1 MATRWT
7 DLASRLR
14 ANERL
19 LAICGSTVLVMAGQG
34 VVSPVLPLYAR
45 EFGVSTAT
53 VGLTLTAFGLARLV
67 LNLPAGALA
76 ERYGRRPLLVGGP
89 LVTALG
95 MIGSG
100 TAQDIGQLLA
110 WRLVAGAGSALYM
123 TGAQIYLVDI
133 AAPGMR
139 ARYLATNQGALL
151 AGVSIGPAVGG
162 LLADAVDLRAPFF
175 VVGAMAL
182 SAALYGWFRLP
193 ETRST
198 HETDAG
204 APPPDRSART
214 VLRFA
219 LGRDLVAVGL
229 VTAAIFTAR
238 SGARQTLMPLL
249 AVEVLGLT
257 AGQLGLIFTVTG
269 IVSLVLIGP
278 AAAIADRFG
287 RKVAIVPTSL
297 LAALGIVV
305 VALADTVTVFIVGSV
320 VMALGTGVSGPAPGA
335 FVADI
340 APTELRGVAMG
351 IYRTWG
357 DLGIVVAPPLLGALA
372 DRTSISTALLVDAVV
387 VAASAL
393 WFQFAARERARN

>member
-1 MATRWT
+1 
-7 DLASRLR
+7 
-14 ANERL
+14 
-19 LAICGSTVLVMAGQG
+19 MAGQG

-45 EFGVSTAT
+45 DFGVSTAT
-53 VGLTLTAFGLARLV
+53 VGLTLTAFGVARLV

-76 ERYGRRPLLVGGP
+76 ERYGRRLLLIGGP
-89 LVTALG
+89 LITAFG

-100 TAQDIGQLLA
+100 TAQGIEQLLA
-110 WRLVAGAGSALYM
+110 WRLLAGAGSALYM

-133 AAPGMR
+133 AGPDAR

-151 AGVSIGPAVGG
+151 AGVSIGPALGG
-162 LLADAVDLRAPFF
+162 LLADAFDLRAPFF

-182 SAALYGWFRLP
+182 TAALYGWFRLP
-193 ETRST
+193 ETRT
-198 HETDAG
+198 TAAADDD
-204 APPPDRSART
+204 APPPDRSMRA

-219 LGRDLVAVGL
+219 LGRDLIAVGL

-249 AVEVLGLT
+249 GVEDLGLSP
-257 AGQLGLIFTVTG
+257 GQLGLVFTLTG
-269 IVSLVLIGP
+269 VVSLVLIGP
-278 AAAIADRFG
+278 AAWIADRFG

-297 LAALGIVV
+297 LAALGIVI
-305 VALADTVTVFIVGSV
+305 VALGDTVSVFVLGSV

-372 DRTSISTALLVDAVV
+372 DRTSIATALIVDAVV
-387 VAASAL
+387 IAASAL
-393 WFQFAARERARN
+393 WFLVVARERRAAPAPAALRERRVN

>member
-1 MATRWT
+1 MATRWADLT
-7 DLASRLR
+7 DRLR
-14 ANERL
+14 SNERL

-53 VGLTLTAFGLARLV
+53 VGLTLTAFGIARLV

-76 ERYGRRPLLVGGP
+76 ERYGRRLLLIGGP
-89 LVTALG
+89 AITAIG
-95 MIGSG
+95 MLGSG
-100 TAQDIGQLLA
+100 TAQGIEQLLA

-133 AAPGMR
+133 AAPSQR

-162 LLADAVDLRAPFF
+162 LLADAFDLRTPFF

-182 SAALYGWFRLP
+182 GAVVYGWFRLP

-198 HETDAG
+198 VEPDD
-204 APPPDRSART
+204 APPADRSARA
-214 VLRFA
+214 VLRFT
-219 LGRDLVAVGL
+219 LSRDLVAVGL

-249 AVEVLGLT
+249 GVEDLGLT
-257 AGQLGLIFTVTG
+257 AGQLGLVFTVSG
-269 IVSLVLIGP
+269 VVSLALIGP

-287 RKVAIVPTSL
+287 RKIAIVPTSL
-297 LAALGIVV
+297 LAALGITV
-305 VALADTVTVFIVGSV
+305 VALGDSAAVFVAGSV

-340 APTELRGVAMG
+340 APPELRGVAMG

-357 DLGIVVAPPLLGALA
+357 DLGIVVAPPALGALA
-372 DRTSISTALLVDAVV
+372 DRTSITTALLVDAAV

-393 WFQFAARERARN
+393 WFAAAVRERRVN

>member
-1 MATRWT
+1 MATRWADLT
-7 DLASRLR
+7 DRLR
-14 ANERL
+14 SNERL

-53 VGLTLTAFGLARLV
+53 VGLTLTAFGIARLV

-76 ERYGRRPLLVGGP
+76 ERDGRRLLLIGGP
-89 LVTALG
+89 AITAIG
-95 MIGSG
+95 MLGSG
-100 TAQDIGQLLA
+100 TAQGIAQLLA

-133 AAPGMR
+133 AAPSQR

-162 LLADAVDLRAPFF
+162 LLADAIDLRTPSF

-182 SAALYGWFRLP
+182 GAVVYGWFRLP

-198 HETDAG
+198 VEPDD
-204 APPPDRSART
+204 APPADRSARA
-214 VLRFA
+214 VLRFT
-219 LGRDLVAVGL
+219 LSRDLVAVGL

-238 SGARQTLMPLL
+238 SGARQPLMPLL
-249 AVEVLGLT
+249 GVEDLGLP
-257 AGQLGLIFTVTG
+257 AGQLGLVFTVSG
-269 IVSLVLIGP
+269 VVSLALIGP

-287 RKVAIVPTSL
+287 RKIAIVPTSL
-297 LAALGIVV
+297 LAALGITV
-305 VALADTVTVFIVGSV
+305 VALGDSAAVFVAGSV

-340 APTELRGVAMG
+340 APPELRGVAMG

-357 DLGIVVAPPLLGALA
+357 DLGIVVAPPALGALA
-372 DRTSISTALLVDAVV
+372 DRTSITTALLVDAAV

-393 WFQFAARERARN
+393 WFAAAVRERRVN

>member
-1 MATRWT
+1 MAELVARV
-7 DLASRLR
+7 R

-53 VGLTLTAFGLARLV
+53 VGLTLTAFGIARLV

-76 ERYGRRPLLVGGP
+76 ERYGRRVLLVGGP
-89 LVTALG
+89 LVTAVG

-100 TAQDIGQLLA
+100 TAQGIAQLLA

-133 AAPGMR
+133 AGPGAR

-151 AGVSIGPAVGG
+151 AGVSVGPALGG
-162 LLADAVDLRAPFF
+162 LLADSFDLRTPFF

-182 SAALYGWFRLP
+182 GAVVYGWYRLP

-198 HETDAG
+198 VTPADD
-204 APPPDRSART
+204 APPPDRSVRT

-219 LGRDLVAVGL
+219 AGRDLVAVGL

-249 AVEVLGLT
+249 AVEDLGLT
-257 AGQLGLIFTVTG
+257 AGQLGLIFTLTG

-278 AAAIADRFG
+278 AASIADRFG

-297 LAALGIVV
+297 LAAVGIAV
-305 VALADTVTVFIVGSV
+305 VALGDTVTIFVVGSV

-340 APTELRGVAMG
+340 APPELRGVAMG

-372 DRTSISTALLVDAVV
+372 DRTSIATALVVDAVV
-387 VAASAL
+387 IGASAI
-393 WFQFAARERARN
+393 WFLVAARERSMN

>member
-1 MATRWT
+1 M
-7 DLASRLR
+7 
-14 ANERL
+14 
-19 LAICGSTVLVMAGQG
+19 AICGSTVLVMAGQG

-45 EFGVSTAT
+45 DFGVSTAT
-53 VGLTLTAFGLARLV
+53 VGLTLTAFGVARLV

-76 ERYGRRPLLVGGP
+76 ERYGRRLLLIGGP
-89 LVTALG
+89 LITAFG

-100 TAQDIGQLLA
+100 TAQGIEQLLA
-110 WRLVAGAGSALYM
+110 WRLLAGAGSALYM

-133 AAPGMR
+133 AGPDAR

-151 AGVSIGPAVGG
+151 AGVSIGPALGG
-162 LLADAVDLRAPFF
+162 LLADAFDLRAPFF

-182 SAALYGWFRLP
+182 TAALYGWFRLP
-193 ETRST
+193 ETRT
-198 HETDAG
+198 TAAADDD
-204 APPPDRSART
+204 APPPDRSMRA

-219 LGRDLVAVGL
+219 LGRDLIAVGL

-249 AVEVLGLT
+249 GVEDLGLSP
-257 AGQLGLIFTVTG
+257 GQLGLVFTLTG
-269 IVSLVLIGP
+269 VVSLVLIGP
-278 AAAIADRFG
+278 AAWIADRFG

-297 LAALGIVV
+297 LAALGIVI
-305 VALADTVTVFIVGSV
+305 VALGDTVSVFVLGSV

-372 DRTSISTALLVDAVV
+372 DRTSIATALIVDAVV
-387 VAASAL
+387 IAASAL
-393 WFQFAARERARN
+393 WFLVVARERRAAPAPAALRERRVN